1 MFESKRRAFLF
12 MLGSIFFGLVA
23 VILFADY
30 MSDMKASL
38 GEYATVHVAK
48 TDIAAGMPI
57 TDDMMAEEQI
67 PRKFM
72 LDSLIS
78 SKEEVRGKIS
88 LVPIAEGSVITA
100 SMLRDNTIVT
110 GDLRQVMLR
119 APLAVFDDQIDT
131 FDKVDLV
138 VSYDAGSGEAQE
150 DKRVTKVLLRDVTVN
165 RVDKKGEELVAIG
178 VVLKLDD
185 AQQVIWSLNY
195 GKEVRVLK
203 SGRAKVQ
210 QEASN
215 GAIEMANE
223 QEMPANS
230 ERR

>member
-1 MFESKRRAFLF
+1 
-12 MLGSIFFGLVA
+12 
-23 VILFADY
+23 
-30 MSDMKASL
+30 
-38 GEYATVHVAK
+38 
-48 TDIAAGMPI
+48 
-57 TDDMMAEEQI
+57 
-67 PRKFM
+67 M